1 MLKNKFV
8 HKKINKNEHDQSLNP
23 FTLDVLDTNQN
34 VYLTQSQINNN
45 NPNNM
50 YQQFPLRFP
59 NKERKSKTVMRSTN
73 VSAFPQKPPLK
84 SGQSKVGRSKVIM
97 ANAYGVTL
105 NPNADASSM
114 APNISNFGNQ
124 QLKGT

>member
-8 HKKINKNEHDQSLNP
+8 HKKTNKNEHDQSLNP

-45 NPNNM
+45 NLNNM

-84 SGQSKVGRSKVIM
+84 SG
-97 ANAYGVTL
+97 
-105 NPNADASSM
+105 
-114 APNISNFGNQ
+114 
-124 QLKGT
+124 